1 MSKRMTSSNH
11 SPKRIHSMKKNA
23 RPSSDRTA
31 DGDRDREIRLI
42 VVDDAPRAASG
53 EPAGVRATPVIIF
66 LVVARGSSR
75 STDLHRLASDRVVAR
90 GSEATRAAKR
100 RRRGLLTP
108 ESGVW
113 LVVNENFVSAVV
125 RSDARECSKRA
136 SGRRNTRISVSIG
149 VRG

>member
-1 MSKRMTSSNH
+1 M
-11 SPKRIHSMKKNA
+11 
-23 RPSSDRTA
+23 
-31 DGDRDREIRLI
+31 
-42 VVDDAPRAASG
+42 VDTPRAASG

-66 LVVARGSSR
+66 LVVARESSR

-90 GSEATRAAKR
+90 GYEATHAAKR

-108 ESGVW
+108 ESGA
-113 LVVNENFVSAVV
+113 LVVIENFVSAVV

-136 SGRRNTRISVSIG
+136 SGRKNTRISVSIG